1 MRLDSQEHVATQ
13 REGALLNFEMT
24 TQWRRWLIGAH
35 FGVGCTYLF
44 LGPFTFSLWLSK
56 ENRWAKPRPLI
67 RRGP

>member
-1 MRLDSQEHVATQ
+1 
-13 REGALLNFEMT
+13 MT
-24 TQWRRWLIGAH
+24 TQWRRWLIGVH